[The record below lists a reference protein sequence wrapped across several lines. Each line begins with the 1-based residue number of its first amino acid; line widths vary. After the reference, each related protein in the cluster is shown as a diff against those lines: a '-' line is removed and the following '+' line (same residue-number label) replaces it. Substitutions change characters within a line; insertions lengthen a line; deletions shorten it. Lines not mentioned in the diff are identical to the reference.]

1 MSLILMVIY
10 CLTAAFFIFGLT
22 LHDEV
27 LQKKRQRLLSGRDQS
42 SPDQR
47 RTAWR
52 RPSPGRID

>member
-27 LQKKRQRLLSGRDQS
+27 LQKKRQRLLSGRDKVV
-42 SPDQR
+42 PINGAR
-47 RTAWR
+47 RGGGLR
-52 RPSPGRID
+52 RGA